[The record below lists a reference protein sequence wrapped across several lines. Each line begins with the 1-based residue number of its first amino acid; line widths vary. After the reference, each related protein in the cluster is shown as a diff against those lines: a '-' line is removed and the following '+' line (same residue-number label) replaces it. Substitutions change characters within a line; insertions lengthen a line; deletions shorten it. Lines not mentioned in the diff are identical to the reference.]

1 MEIENNSFTLS
12 GDEITHSQK
21 YFDELMAIIELIR
34 HNDKELLAIDFKL
47 RIPIKS
53 VKDWDEMA
61 IEDNLYF
68 LEKIKLLD
76 IERVTELPR
85 KYKFKINEPYVD
97 LFIKMTDNKFVL
109 DSDFSEDDFFAF
121 IIAIKEKVYANLY
134 DNMIDFWKGYII
146 NKYSYSERQK
156 ALVIE
161 RDKQIKQF
169 DSHTNLLKFYDITN
183 LKKLSKTLKKA
194 VLRKEKIPFS
204 PNPLIGLINPIK
216 KLEYTLE
223 LRFNHWYRI
232 QTLNELIDSQNS
244 TLEGKSKTLRN
255 ALDNENIEEIIKVF
269 NTNIANIPYDHL
281 KVDSEGFYNAILNV
295 ILQNNISIE
304 DFVDQKH
311 NNIGRSD
318 TIIFRPK
325 HIYCIELKIN
335 KTAKEALE
343 QIFEK
348 KYLEPYKLEEKIL
361 IALGINISTI
371 NKRIDDFAIEKLL
384 ES

>member
-1 MEIENNSFTLS
+1 MEIESNSFTLS

-76 IERVTELPR
+76 IERITELPR
-85 KYKFKINEPYVD
+85 KYKFKINEPYVG
-97 LFIKMTDNKFVL
+97 LFIKMTENKFVL
-109 DSDFSEDDFFAF
+109 DSDFSEDDFLAF
-121 IIAIKEKVYANLY
+121 ITAIKEKVYIDLY
-134 DNMIDFWKGYII
+134 DNMIDFWKSNII

-156 ALVIE
+156 ALIIE

-169 DSHTNLLKFYDITN
+169 DSNTNLLKFYDITN
-183 LKKLSKTLKKA
+183 PKKLSKTLKKA

-216 KLEYTLE
+216 KLEYALE

-232 QTLNELIDSQNS
+232 QTLNELIE
-244 TLEGKSKTLRN
+244 LEGNGSTPLKEEKSTIEKFQSIPKHVKDLFSIYQSEFERQGN
-255 ALDNENIEEIIKVF
+255 DSRKALD
-269 NTNIANIPYDHL
+269 
-281 KVDSEGFYNAILNV
+281 S
-295 ILQNNISIE
+295 ISIKTFE
-304 DFVDQKH
+304 NKERTKYKGTILKNVKDRIRNDFQKY
-311 NNIGRSD
+311 NLI
-318 TIIFRPK
+318 PK
-325 HIYCIELKIN
+325 K
-335 KTAKEALE
+335 
-343 QIFEK
+343 
-348 KYLEPYKLEEKIL
+348 
-361 IALGINISTI
+361 
-371 NKRIDDFAIEKLL
+371 
-384 ES
+384 